1 MATLLAFPLG
11 AFAVVTTIPT
21 LTLIISFATVLGKTT
36 LLINIPAVVA
46 SPFGVIGLASM
57 IWLLYQHLR
66 HYNHHDDQMM
76 KTRRKRQEI
85 LTEVTGLLCFLFG
98 ALSLATLV
106 WMQIRS
112 ADLPRTIFSTTSQ
125 ALLTATFILWAV
137 SSLAQGSFLVVIS
150 LVGRDVAQQTQ
161 SLHTDEESYRSAE
174 MQQTS
179 RPQTAPPPSRGR
191 ESSDTQSFSSKSRKR
206 SGSDTMSS
214 IRSSITHVVRPISS
228 KTRLVS
234 QNKPYRP
241 TSLDSG
247 TGEREIVED
256 GFDSWDLSAV
266 EPHSRHF
273 VMSAVS
279 STNTSSPN
287 HGRFLETIPASPTGS
302 RSPSPGFPLDLE
314 PPSRRRRSRSHSP
327 ATSIMAK
334 HRGDPASS
342 LTGSEAHIHPLFRTD
357 SPTPPPSATPGT
369 SVTAAPGAGQAIIDR
384 QSLRRMRS
392 GSLPNSPSP
401 LGHSRSLDDMAS
413 AVKDD
418 DESGRSPSPP
428 EREMTPPIPDWV
440 LGAGPRNSLTGY
452 SRRKGLVGLGPV
464 GEVKES

>member
-21 LTLIISFATVLGKTT
+21 LILIISFATVLRKAA
-36 LLINIPAVVA
+36 LPINILAIVA
-46 SPFGVIGLASM
+46 SLFGVISLASM
-57 IWLLYQHLR
+57 AWLLYRHLR
-66 HYNHHDDQMM
+66 HRNHHDDQMM
-76 KTRRKRQEI
+76 ETRRKRQEI
-85 LTEVTGLLCFLFG
+85 LTEVTGLLCLLF
-98 ALSLATLV
+98 ATLFLATLV
-106 WMQIRS
+106 WMQVRS
-112 ADLPRTIFSTTSQ
+112 VDLPKIILGTTSQ
-125 ALLTATFILWAV
+125 ALLTATFVLWAV
-137 SSLAQGSFLVVIS
+137 SSLAQGSFLVVIF
-150 LVGRDVAQQTQ
+150 LVGRDMARQTQ
-161 SLHTDEESYRSAE
+161 SLHTDEEPYRSAE

-179 RPQTAPPPSRGR
+179 RPHTALPSSRGR
-191 ESSDTQSFSSKSRKR
+191 ESSDAQSFSSKSRKR
-206 SGSDTMSS
+206 SGSDTISS

-228 KTRLVS
+228 KTRLVT

-273 VMSAVS
+273 VMSAAN
-279 STNTSSPN
+279 STNTSSPS
-287 HGRFLETIPASPTGS
+287 HGRFLETIPASPTVS

-327 ATSIMAK
+327 ATTIMTK
-334 HRGDPASS
+334 HRDPTSS
-342 LTGSEAHIHPLFRTD
+342 PTGSEAHIHPLFRTD

-369 SVTAAPGAGQAIIDR
+369 IVTAAPGAGHAIIDR
-384 QSLRRMRS
+384 QSLHRMRS
-392 GSLPNSPSP
+392 GSLPSSPSP

-413 AVKDD
+413 TAKDD
-418 DESGRSPSPP
+418 DDSGRPPSPP
-428 EREMTPPIPDWV
+428 EREMTPPIPDWI
-440 LGAGPRNSLTGY
+440 LGAGPRNSLSGY

>member
-1 MATLLAFPLG
+1 MATLLVFPLG
-11 AFAVVTTIPT
+11 TLAVVTTIPT
-21 LTLIISFATVLGKTT
+21 LILIISFATVLRKAT
-36 LLINIPAVVA
+36 LPINIPATVA

-57 IWLLYQHLR
+57 IWLLYQHR
-66 HYNHHDDQMM
+66 HRNRHDDQMM
-76 KTRRKRQEI
+76 ETRRRRQEI
-85 LTEVTGLLCFLFG
+85 LTEVTCLLCFLFA

-112 ADLPRTIFSTTSQ
+112 ADLPRTIFGSASQ
-125 ALLTATFILWAV
+125 ALLTVTLILWAV
-137 SSLAQGSFLVVIS
+137 SSLAQGSFLVVLL
-150 LVGRDVAQQTQ
+150 LVGRDLAQKTQ
-161 SLHTDEESYRSAE
+161 SLHTNEEPYRSAE

-179 RPQTAPPPSRGR
+179 RPRTAPHPSRGR
-191 ESSDTQSFSSKSRKR
+191 ESSDVQSFSSKGRKR

-214 IRSSITHVVRPISS
+214 IRSSISHVVRPISS

-273 VMSAVS
+273 VMSAAN

-287 HGRFLETIPASPTGS
+287 HGRLLETIPASPTGS

-327 ATSIMAK
+327 ATTIMAK
-334 HRGDPASS
+334 HRGGDPTSS
-342 LTGSEAHIHPLFRTD
+342 PTGSEAHIHPLFRTD

-369 SVTAAPGAGQAIIDR
+369 IVTAAPGAGQAIIDR
-384 QSLRRMRS
+384 QSLHRMRS

-413 AVKDD
+413 TVKDD

-428 EREMTPPIPDWV
+428 EREMTPPIPDWI
-440 LGAGPRNSLTGY
+440 LGAGPRNSFSGY
-452 SRRKGLVGLGPV
+452 SRRKGIVGLGPV
-464 GEVKES
+464 GEVKEG